1 MSQSMTL
8 TEAITAA
15 GGLFDAG
22 DPAAARR
29 QFAQAIAEIAAPDE
43 IALMMQMVRIFEGDF
58 YAVALTDLRTMWSSR
73 PHDRHLLELCVPHSD
88 PQLYCPPAYTP
99 RTVPTEESSEPV
111 TTARESDWFDDTD
124 PSAGPRRVRLQ
135 HRDEFYRRPS
145 KATKDAA
152 STDSQRLEALR
163 AARRPWVEERR
174 EVLEYFATRYMQDD
188 DPEHLPVR
196 DDTDTPATKPA
207 YAVQRDVPVGYGI
220 DFDKAAMYPV
230 IGWRCVSCFL
240 ERAVADAH
248 PLDPR
253 TGERRSDDGLCD
265 SCRDAAMPGI
275 PALDPGYSWDDEVL
289 AFCCHLTLT
298 YPAAAKALLREQ
310 YRRSPQHVRDVIE
323 AWVLAHPEPM
333 NNWDPSGSAQ
343 ADDDHP
349 AVDESLLTPAA

>member
-8 TEAITAA
+8 TEAITAT

-29 QFAQAIAEIAAPDE
+29 QFAQAIAEIAEPDE

-58 YAVALTDLRTMWSSR
+58 YTVALADLRTMWSTR
-73 PHDRHLLELCVPHSD
+73 PHDRRLLELCVPHSD

-99 RTVPTEESSEPV
+99 RTVSTEESSEPV

-135 HRDEFYRRPS
+135 QRDEFYRRPS
-145 KATKDAA
+145 RATKDAA
-152 STDSQRLEALR
+152 STDSQRLEARR
-163 AARRPWVEERR
+163 AARRPCVEEPR

-196 DDTDTPATKPA
+196 DDTDTPATRPA

-230 IGWRCVSCFL
+230 FGWRCVSCFI
-240 ERAVADAH
+240 ERAVADAR
-248 PLDPR
+248 PRDPR
-253 TGERRSDDGLCD
+253 TGEGRSDDGLCD
-265 SCRDAAMPGI
+265 SCRDAGMPGI
-275 PALDPGYSWDDEVL
+275 PALDPGYEWGDEIL
-289 AFCCHLTLT
+289 AFCSYLTIT
-298 YPAAAKALLREQ
+298 YPAVAKAMLREQ
-310 YRRSPQHVRDVIE
+310 YRRSPEHMRAVI
-323 AWVLAHPEPM
+323 AAGVLAHPEPM
-333 NNWDPSGSAQ
+333 NDRDPSSSAHTD
-343 ADDDHP
+343 ADHP
-349 AVDESLLTPAA
+349 AVDESLLAPAA